1 MLDIND
7 LSRRRRMIKKDYN
20 IGLDIGATSVGFA
33 GIDEQYNPIKL
44 KGKTVVGVN
53 LFEEGQTAADRRGF
67 RTTRRRLNRRKWR
80 LSLLEEFL
88 TYILRLLIPHSL
100 HV

>member
-53 LFEEGQTAADRRGF
+53 LFEEG
-67 RTTRRRLNRRKWR
+67 
-80 LSLLEEFL
+80 
-88 TYILRLLIPHSL
+88 
-100 HV
+100 